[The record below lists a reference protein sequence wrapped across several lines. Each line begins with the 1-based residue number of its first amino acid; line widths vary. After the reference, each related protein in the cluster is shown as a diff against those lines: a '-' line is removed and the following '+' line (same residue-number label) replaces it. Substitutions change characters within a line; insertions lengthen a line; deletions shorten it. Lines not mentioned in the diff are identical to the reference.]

1 MKEQTKFNNTGTLLA
16 TTTTYLRGKV
26 NNIVRKDKIYSIH
39 TTGAF
44 I

>member
-16 TTTTYLRGKV
+16 TTTYLREKV